1 MEDMSANG
9 TIIGLVITALISGIG
24 WLVKYFFHERD
35 KKRKEEMTERNKRRE
50 QIENSVLQLHED
62 VDNLQA
68 IILECKQP
76 NCESKKAM
84 ADYLRQ
90 RRKKTLTG
98 IN

>member
-9 TIIGLVITALISGIG
+9 TIIGLVLTVLSGVG
-24 WLVKYFFHERD
+24 WLVKYFLQERD

-76 NCESKKAM
+76 DCESKKAM